1 MNKTETAVMYRF
13 IVRKGKTMKYNQIL
27 KSIKLDYPKNDMPMP
42 DISIHNKEVFKTPNK
57 KLCDYLIDIGYVT
70 DLNEFKDRI
79 AAKQQNKEDNII
91 NGNTFINEDG
101 IFMYN
106 VFAEWL
112 HNESGHYFVRIRQ
125 TKSMYYY
132 KDGIYVPFGE
142 TFIEEIIHD
151 YIGWDAVVTTNHVQ
165 EIINYIKRACTQ
177 DIDVMTAHNNTIV
190 CKNGVIDLK
199 TKKLTPNTPENFAF
213 HRVPCNYVPDAK
225 CPEIDG
231 LISKLIP
238 DEKQAGKVYTMVG
251 YTLIDS
257 YIYNKIF
264 FLFGP
269 PGTGKTSV
277 TNIITKMLGTN
288 SVSAVRLHDLI
299 RRPFMRVALID
310 SMVNFCGDASNT
322 PIKDASILKVLSGDG
337 RMDVDMKN
345 VPIPLKLQNCSKIVI
360 DTNSMPEFD
369 RRDKALHRRFVKI
382 PFNVVVS
389 ESDKSSDYMAAL
401 STESEMEGL
410 LSKAI
415 DEAHLIL
422 TTENPFKSLSIDD
435 EQSDYESQIWNIVD
449 EFIGTHIQI
458 IPEMVDPDVFETQ
471 SDIWIQFKTFCD
483 GKDMSIIDR
492 PKVREFNKMLRS
504 KCELEMPTS
513 VSRNKVTKKVYRT
526 VNLINVNVPLLG
538 FVK

>member
-1 MNKTETAVMYRF
+1 
-13 IVRKGKTMKYNQIL
+13 
-27 KSIKLDYPKNDMPMP
+27 MP
-42 DISIHNKEVFKTPNK
+42 DISVHNKEVFKTPNK
-57 KLCDYLIDIGYVT
+57 GLYDYLISIGYVT
-70 DLNEFKDRI
+70 DLDEFKDI
-79 AAKQQNKEDNII
+79 VAAREQDKEDHLSN
-91 NGNTFINEDG
+91 NRFISEDG
-101 IFMYN
+101 AFLYN

-112 HNESGHYFVRIRQ
+112 HDESEHYFVRIRQ
-125 TKSMYYY
+125 TDSVYYY
-132 KDGIYVPFGE
+132 KAGIYVPFGK
-142 TFIEEIIHD
+142 TFIEEIIQD
-151 YIGWDAVVTTNHVQ
+151 MIGSDAIITNNHVR
-165 EIINYIKRACTQ
+165 EIIGYIERSCTR
-177 DIDVMTAHNNTIV
+177 DIDIMNSHADKVV
-190 CKNGVIDLK
+190 CKNGVINLR
-199 TKKLTPNTPENFAF
+199 TKELAPMSPDNYAF
-213 HRVPCNYVPDAK
+213 RGIPYNYVPNAK

-277 TNIITKMLGTN
+277 TNIITKMLGIN

-337 RMDVDMKN
+337 RMDIDMKN
-345 VPIPLKLQNCSKIVI
+345 VQIPLKLQNCSKIVI

-389 ESDKSSDYMAAL
+389 ESDKSSDYMEAL

-435 EQSDYESQIWNIVD
+435 EQADYESQIWNIVD

-458 IPEMVDPDVFETQ
+458 ISEIVDPDIFETQ
-471 SDIWIQFKTFCD
+471 GDIWIQFKAFCD
-483 GKDMSIIDR
+483 EKDMSIIDR

-504 KCELEMPTS
+504 KCELEMPVS

-526 VNLINVNVPLLG
+526 VNLINVNVSLLG